1 MVMGPTM
8 RITRRLACS
17 SKVFRGCRPPHPAA
31 VTLSTACYERRGDGY
46 LLMSVGSNG
55 IDDGGDGQDGWIN
68 DGEWQ
73 TEPYLGARQADHV
86 IRVPVPRRS
95 PAERGGDA
103 SAAPA
108 DVVD

>member
-1 MVMGPTM
+1 
-8 RITRRLACS
+8 
-17 SKVFRGCRPPHPAA
+17 
-31 VTLSTACYERRGDGY
+31 
-46 LLMSVGSNG
+46 MSVGSNG

-73 TEPYLGARQADHV
+73 TEPYLGDRQADHV

-95 PAERGGDA
+95 PAESGGND
-103 SAAPA
+103 SATPA